1 MRYVEV
7 GGLRTSV
14 IGLGTWQ
21 FGTTR
26 EWGWGGDYGD
36 EDARAV
42 LERALELGI
51 NLIDTAESYG
61 KGESER
67 IVGRFLAQPGARDRV
82 VLATKVFPSWPNA
95 QRVQAAAAGS
105 LSRLGTDHIDLYQV
119 HWPNPLVPHE
129 ETMAGMRAL
138 VDRGVIRHVGVSNY
152 SLARWRQAEDALGRP
167 ILSDQ
172 VRLNLLQRKPTWD
185 LIPFAASTD
194 RLILGYSPLAQ
205 GVLTGKYGPGDVPQ
219 GVRARNI
226 LFSEENLRRA
236 EPVIAALRAV
246 AEAHGASASQVAL
259 AWVASHPNT
268 VAIAGAKN
276 VKQLESNA
284 AAGDLTLT
292 QDQLARLNEAAR
304 QFHPERPGSA
314 ATLAWRQVSKA
325 VDTARERLRG

>member
-1 MRYVEV
+1 MRYIEV

-14 IGLGTWQ
+14 IGLGAWQ
-21 FGTTR
+21 FGAR
-26 EWGWGGDYGD
+26 EWGWGVEYGH

-42 LERALELGI
+42 LDRALELGV

-61 KGESER
+61 RGESER
-67 IVGRFLAQPGARDRV
+67 IVGRFLAQPGVRERV
-82 VLATKVFPSWPNA
+82 VLATKVYPTWPNA

-105 LSRLGTDHIDLYQV
+105 LARLGVDHIDLYQV

-138 VDRGVIRHVGVSNY
+138 QDRGVIRHVGVSNY
-152 SLARWRQAEDALGRP
+152 GLARWRQAEEALGRP

-205 GVLTGKYGPGDVPQ
+205 GVLSDKYRPGDVPT
-219 GVRARNI
+219 GIRAGNI

-236 EPVIAALRAV
+236 EPVLAALREV
-246 AEAHGASASQVAL
+246 AEAHGATPTQAAL
-259 AWVASHPNT
+259 AWVTSHPNT
-268 VAIAGAKN
+268 VALVGAKN
-276 VKQLESNA
+276 VRQLEANV
-284 AAGDLTLT
+284 AAGDLVLT
-292 QDQLARLNEAAR
+292 PDQLTRLNDAARL
-304 QFHPERPGSA
+304 FHPDRTTSA

-325 VDTARERLRG
+325 YNTARERLRR